1 VGKSNSTGVNWAK
14 AKAGDMMGETRIRVY
29 FADDHAMIR
38 EGLAALLARQDDIE
52 VVGQCGD
59 GVSVLEQVQQIKPD
73 VLVLD
78 ISMPGL
84 NGLDVCRELT
94 RRNKAMAI
102 LILTI
107 HDDDQFVARAVE
119 YGASGYLLKESAA
132 DELVEAI
139 HSVSRGQL
147 YLGPGISRGALE
159 RLADGQADP
168 YDRLTTRER
177 QVLQLIAE
185 GKTNRQIAEDLSL
198 AVKTIDTH
206 RMRLMRKLNI
216 HDQTTL
222 VKFAVRKGIV
232 TLQ

>member
-1 VGKSNSTGVNWAK
+1 MPHG
-14 AKAGDMMGETRIRVY
+14 KAGVDMAGDGIRVF

-38 EGLAALLARQDDIE
+38 EGLAELVARQDDVEI
-52 VVGQCGD
+52 VGQCGD
-59 GVSVLEQVQQIKPD
+59 GMAVLDQVQQLDPD
-73 VLVLD
+73 VIVLD
-78 ISMPGL
+78 ITMPGL

-94 RRNKAMAI
+94 RRDKTRAI

-107 HDDDQFVARAVE
+107 HDDEQFVARAIE

-139 HSVSRGQL
+139 RAVAHGEL
-147 YLGPGISRGALE
+147 YLGPGIPRTVLE
-159 RLADGQADP
+159 RIAKGEQDP

-185 GKTNRQIAEDLSL
+185 GMTNRQVADELKL
-198 AVKTIDTH
+198 AVKTVDTH